1 MKVYEIF
8 ERENDGAT
16 AGNDPVTGMEL
27 PTTGNAGVDAT
38 LGGAAALGLNRATA
52 AVGRRVS
59 ANPPTPEVRNIP
71 KDFLVSD
78 IEDLGEGRMK
88 ANVLIEKA
96 DGTLEIV
103 EFQGKPGELGNV
115 LGEKLPA
122 AKAGRFRRLFGKAGQ
137 WVVRKTS
144 WILSNSFFGMLGAG
158 ISVLQGISLWNEY
171 RDNIAMLRIVMEE
184 GYHDTPASRQ
194 IAIKSHNYLTYAFY
208 TAVGVEVAGW
218 AASTLTA
225 SKVLRLARAL
235 RAGTLL
241 IPGAGWVVAL
251 VTTAIMEGG
260 IYLVSW
266 FINKYGPRW
275 FAETFIDEWSI
286 GNDTPQLEPINV
298 GDDPGMQDAMRQDV
312 ENPNSSFDQSSIDR
326 ISQTIRSNAN
336 APRVTVQDA
345 QSAASGSGGDSGNGN
360 SQSAVDRINALR
372 NR

>member
-1 MKVYEIF
+1 MKVFEII
-8 ERENDGAT
+8 ERDNDGAT

-27 PTTGNAGVDAT
+27 PTTGNAGLDAT
-38 LGGAAALGLNRATA
+38 LGGAAAVGLNRGTA
-52 AVGRRVS
+52 AVSNRVN

-103 EFQGKPGELGNV
+103 EFQGKPGEIGNV

-122 AKAGRFRRLFGKAGQ
+122 AKAGRFRRLFGKAGR

-144 WILSNSFFGMLGAG
+144 WILSNSFFGTLGAG
-158 ISVLQGISLWNEY
+158 ISILQGIALWNEY
-171 RDNIAMLRIVMEE
+171 RDNIAMLRIIMEE
-184 GYHDTPASRQ
+184 GYHDTPASRA
-194 IAIKSHNYLTYAFY
+194 IAIRSHNYITYAFY
-208 TAVGVEVAGW
+208 TAVGVEVAGTV
-218 AASTLTA
+218 ASALTA

-235 RAGTLL
+235 RAGTLF

-286 GNDTPQLEPINV
+286 GNNTPQLEPINV

-312 ENPNSSFDQSSIDR
+312 ENPNSNFDQSSIDR
-326 ISQTIRSNAN
+326 ISQNIQNA
-336 APRVTVQDA
+336 AGSPRVTVRDA
-345 QSAASGSGGDSGNGN
+345 QNAASGDSSGSNQSAA
-360 SQSAVDRINALR
+360 DRINALR